1 MNTSAKPP
9 LILLSAGEASG
20 DQHAASLFMELK
32 KLIPSVQAIGM
43 GGAAMRE
50 AGVEIRYDSTS
61 IAVIGTVEVIKHY
74 AEIRRALTLMKA
86 IAIKEKPDLLICVDY
101 KEFNFRLGKAAKAAG
116 IKVLFYVSPQVWAW
130 RPGRVKKYGAAVDHM
145 AVIFPFE
152 VPFYEAHN
160 IPVTYVGHPLA
171 GKVVP
176 TVSKADALQEF
187 GLNDLSPMGKSP
199 LTPLFQSGES
209 VCETGPIIGLLPG
222 SRANEIK
229 RLLPVIL
236 ATVEQL
242 HQRFPDARFVLN
254 QASSVSD
261 KTLEPYL
268 ANCKVAIK
276 TIQGRNY
283 DVLQCCDAVITVSGT
298 ATLEVALAGVPMA
311 IIYKLTPITYWLGRL
326 LISIKFIGLPNIL
339 AGKGIVREF
348 IQQDAN
354 ANNIAMEISKI
365 VEDKD
370 YANEIRGNLRKVK
383 ELLGEGGGL
392 VKLARLAKEMLN
404 ANTQPIAGERTP
416 HIPDPM

>member
-1 MNTSAKPP
+1 MTAPMSQALKPSAKPP

-20 DQHAASLFMELK
+20 DQHAASLYCELK
-32 KLIPSVQAIGM
+32 KLIPAVRAIGM

-50 AGVEIRYDSTS
+50 AGVEIRYDSTA

-74 AEIRRALTLMKA
+74 GEIRRALGLMKA
-86 IAIKEKPDLLICVDY
+86 IAIEEKPDLLICVDY
-101 KEFNFRLGKAAKAAG
+101 KEFNFRLAKAAKAVG
-116 IKVLFYVSPQVWAW
+116 VKVLFYVSPQVWAW

-152 VPFYEAHN
+152 VPFYEAHH

-176 TVSKADALQEF
+176 TVSKAQALQEL
-187 GLNDLSPMGKSP
+187 GLSAS
-199 LTPLFQSGES
+199 
-209 VCETGPIIGLLPG
+209 ETGPIIGLLPG

-236 ATVEQL
+236 ATVESL
-242 HQRFPDARFVLN
+242 AQRFPDARFVLN

-268 ANCKVAIK
+268 ANCMVAIK

-311 IIYKLTPITYWLGRL
+311 IIYKLSPITYWLGRL

-348 IQQDAN
+348 IQQDAH
-354 ANNIAMEISKI
+354 ADNIALEIGKI
-365 VEDKD
+365 VKDQD
-370 YANEIRGNLRKVK
+370 YANQIREDLRKVK
-383 ELLGEGGGL
+383 ELLGDGGGL
-392 VKLARLAKEMLN
+392 AKLARLAKEMLN
-404 ANTQPIAGERTP
+404 ANT
-416 HIPDPM
+416 